1 MSKKKHTNR
10 NNNHNNNTN
19 EKPLFNILT
28 ESKIQ
33 KMMQD
38 QLTFTHGLMKAKKPV
53 SGILSVASIE
63 ETADADSHG
72 ESVLSCSTHLYYS
85 ILMNAIETILLG
97 MDQEGYLAQF
107 GLSPLE
113 LASDMVE
120 NLILTINSALGIDPE
135 EGVDDLNHLI
145 EVHPEMLDFI
155 NNHFSSLLFVSN
167 DSKED

>member
-38 QLTFTHGLMKAKKPV
+38 QLTFTHGLIKAKKPV

-63 ETADADSHG
+63 ETATLTLMG
-72 ESVLSCSTHLYYS
+72 KLY
-85 ILMNAIETILLG
+85 LVA
-97 MDQEGYLAQF
+97 
-107 GLSPLE
+107 PLICTTQ
-113 LASDMVE
+113 S
-120 NLILTINSALGIDPE
+120 
-135 EGVDDLNHLI
+135 
-145 EVHPEMLDFI
+145 
-155 NNHFSSLLFVSN
+155 
-167 DSKED
+167 